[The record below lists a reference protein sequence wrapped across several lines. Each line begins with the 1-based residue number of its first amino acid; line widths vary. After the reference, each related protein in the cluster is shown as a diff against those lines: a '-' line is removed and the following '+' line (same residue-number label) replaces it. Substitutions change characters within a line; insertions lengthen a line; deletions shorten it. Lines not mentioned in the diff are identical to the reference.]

1 MCNKVIQSKNKIAI
15 SAILVAFVAVF
26 AIMGFA
32 NKANAEEPK
41 APSNEPFIFSGV
53 QIVGLNGET
62 PSQGQ
67 DYVTSEKQSGGT
79 SLSLNTPN

>member
-1 MCNKVIQSKNKIAI
+1 MRNKVIKSKSKIAI
-15 SAILVAFVAVF
+15 SAILVALVALF

-62 PSQGQ
+62 PSPSV
-67 DYVTSEKQSGGT
+67 DYGKNEKAGGGET
-79 SLSLNTPN
+79 LELYTPN